1 MMFSGVYAF
10 LLIWSIFVYKYS
22 VLLLCLMQRHEI
34 FVLLFCFVLFPVYS
48 WWPIFKNTLTKVYS
62 LFSRVYCKK
71 QFNLVWKYNL
81 DPLFSFCALISLV
94 DCLPLHCIRQKE
106 YGQEPWHGSIFFSLE
121 TRQVDLILTFCL
133 CKTLLIEQEGQLIR
147 RITLQ
152 RFRFEQQLIPK
163 DN

>member
-22 VLLLCLMQRHEI
+22 VFLLCLMQRHEI
-34 FVLLFCFVLFPVYS
+34 FVLLFCFVLFPVIADDQYS
-48 WWPIFKNTLTKVYS
+48 KILLPRCTHYSVEFIVRNSLTWFES
-62 LFSRVYCKK
+62 TILIHCFH
-71 QFNLVWKYNL
+71 FALWLVWWIVCRSIASGKRNMGRSP
-81 DPLFSFCALISLV
+81 DM
-94 DCLPLHCIRQKE
+94 
-106 YGQEPWHGSIFFSLE
+106 GQSFFSLE

>member
-22 VLLLCLMQRHEI
+22 VFLLCLMQRHEI

-94 DCLPLHCIRQKE
+94 DCLLLHCIRQKE
-106 YGQEPWHGSIFFSLE
+106 YGQEPWHGSIFFFFGNKAGRFNSNFLPLQNVIDW
-121 TRQVDLILTFCL
+121 TRRT
-133 CKTLLIEQEGQLIR
+133 T
-147 RITLQ
+147 
-152 RFRFEQQLIPK
+152 
-163 DN
+163 N

>member
-1 MMFSGVYAF
+1 M
-10 LLIWSIFVYKYS
+10 
-22 VLLLCLMQRHEI
+22 
-34 FVLLFCFVLFPVYS
+34 
-48 WWPIFKNTLTKVYS
+48 
-62 LFSRVYCKK
+62 
-71 QFNLVWKYNL
+71 
-81 DPLFSFCALISLV
+81 
-94 DCLPLHCIRQKE
+94 
-106 YGQEPWHGSIFFSLE
+106 GQSFFSLE